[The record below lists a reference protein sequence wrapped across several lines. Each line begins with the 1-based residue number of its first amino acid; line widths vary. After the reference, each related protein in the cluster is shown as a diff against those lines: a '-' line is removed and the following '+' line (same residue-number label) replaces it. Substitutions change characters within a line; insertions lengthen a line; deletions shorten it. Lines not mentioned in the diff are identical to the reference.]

1 MLVTKWTPCFKKYT
15 VISVFVLGGSISLVW
30 ACGPWFPNWLLIQ
43 GDQEILKAP
52 STHYKQE
59 LKRIRQDSSSMYK
72 TVRSDKNEAEQTLDA
87 ALEDLRDSLMGSSM
101 DQSRRAQVIEEHRVA
116 RKSLLAY
123 RKALHQWGAGSDTW
137 LLKKP

>member
-1 MLVTKWTPCFKKYT
+1 MPVTKWIPCFKKYT
-15 VISVFVLGGSISLVW
+15 VIAVCLLGGSISLVW

-72 TVRSDKNEAEQTLDA
+72 TVRSEKNEAEQTLNA
-87 ALEDLRDSLMGSSM
+87 ALQDLRASLMDSSM
-101 DQSRRAQVIEEHRVA
+101 DQSGRAQVLKDHRVA
-116 RKSLLAY
+116 RKSLIAY
-123 RKALHQWGAGSDTW
+123 RKALH
-137 LLKKP
+137 